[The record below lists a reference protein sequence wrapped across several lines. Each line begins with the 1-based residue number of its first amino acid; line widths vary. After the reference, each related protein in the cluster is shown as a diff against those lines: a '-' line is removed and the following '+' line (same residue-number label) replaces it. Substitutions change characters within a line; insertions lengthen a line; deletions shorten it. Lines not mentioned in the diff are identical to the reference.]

1 MMQNLLSAT
10 KKLFTDRYDF
20 IRCNF
25 CRFVTSSACP
35 MLDDQTYKQ
44 FVAQFNLS
52 EWKRLCKHR
61 LFLHFLKIDL
71 KTAAS
76 IASEALDR
84 PVAYTFPKALKPAK
98 KKSTSAPTMRRSTTL
113 RNHRRFRI

>member
-1 MMQNLLSAT
+1 M
-10 KKLFTDRYDF
+10 
-20 IRCNF
+20 
-25 CRFVTSSACP
+25 P
-35 MLDDQTYKQ
+35 DDQIYKQ
-44 FVAQFNLS
+44 FVAQFKLS

-84 PVAYTFPKALKPAK
+84 PVAYTFPRAVKAARKKATATKRKPA
-98 KKSTSAPTMRRSTTL
+98 SSRLTRS
-113 RNHRRFRI
+113 RHHRRFRF

>member
-1 MMQNLLSAT
+1 
-10 KKLFTDRYDF
+10 
-20 IRCNF
+20 
-25 CRFVTSSACP
+25 

-61 LFLHFLKIDL
+61 LFLHFLKLDL
-71 KTAAS
+71 KTAAC

-84 PVAYTFPKALKPAK
+84 PVAYTFAKPVKGLK
-98 KKSTSAPTMRRSTTL
+98 KKSGSKSVSPSIRAPKL
-113 RNHRRFRI
+113 GNHRRFRF

>member
-1 MMQNLLSAT
+1 M
-10 KKLFTDRYDF
+10 
-20 IRCNF
+20 
-25 CRFVTSSACP
+25 P
-35 MLDDQTYKQ
+35 DDQTYKQ

-61 LFLHFLKIDL
+61 LFLHFLKMDL

-84 PVAYTFPKALKPAK
+84 PVAYTFPKPIKAAK
-98 KKSTSAPTMRRSTTL
+98 KQSATSKSTSSTGRVKSL
-113 RNHRRFRI
+113 RNHRRFRL

>member
-1 MMQNLLSAT
+1 
-10 KKLFTDRYDF
+10 
-20 IRCNF
+20 
-25 CRFVTSSACP
+25 

-84 PVAYTFPKALKPAK
+84 PVAYTFPKTLKPAK
-98 KKSTSAPTMRRSTTL
+98 KRSTAAPTMRRPMSL
-113 RNHRRFRI
+113 RNHRRFRM